1 MSPRRSAALVDAG
14 VFLQLSGDVTGA
26 RELFRQAL
34 TLDPENKKAR
44 VLLGDEPSQTL
55 PPGAE
60 PSHTLPPSA
69 PPLPSRAVVPGN
81 ETFFAPASPREL
93 APGEATMVGRPLFP
107 SERARIA
114 GHLADGAFDKALG
127 VALERLKV
135 DADDVE
141 AHELAWDVLV
151 AAGQLELARAQ
162 LGHLMEVAVA
172 CRDAV
177 RVRRF
182 VDEFER
188 AMPDHP
194 LLTQARAMV
203 SESRVAE
210 PDSTLI
216 DDALRSVL

>member
-34 TLDPENKKAR
+34 TLDPENKKAK
-44 VLLGDEPSQTL
+44 VLLGADPQQTL
-55 PPGAE
+55 PAE
-60 PSHTLPPSA
+60 ADPAQTLPPSA
-69 PPLPSRAVVPGN
+69 PPLPRAVAPGN

-93 APGEATMVGRPLFP
+93 SPGDATMVGRPLFP

-127 VALERLKV
+127 VTLERLKV

-151 AAGQLELARAQ
+151 AAGQLELAQAQ

-172 CRDAV
+172 RADVV

-188 AMPDHP
+188 VLPDHP
-194 LLTQARAMV
+194 LMTQARAMV

>member
-34 TLDPENKKAR
+34 TLDPENKKAK
-44 VLLGDEPSQTL
+44 VLLGGDPVQTL
-55 PPGAE
+55 PASGEAAQ
-60 PSHTLPPSA
+60 TLPPSA
-69 PPLPSRAVVPGN
+69 PPLPREVAPGN
-81 ETFFAPASPREL
+81 ETLFAPPPPRQRSPVD
-93 APGEATMVGRPLFP
+93 ATMVGRPLFP
-107 SERARIA
+107 SERTRIA

-127 VALERLKV
+127 VTLERLKV

-151 AAGQLELARAQ
+151 AAGQVELAQAQ
-162 LGHLMEVAVA
+162 LGHLMEVAIA
-172 CRDAV
+172 CADTI

-182 VDEFER
+182 LHEFER
-188 AMPDHP
+188 VLPDHP
-194 LLTQARAMV
+194 LMTQARSMV

>member
-34 TLDPENKKAR
+34 TLDPENKKAK
-44 VLLGDEPSQTL
+44 VLLGADPLQTL
-55 PPGAE
+55 PAE
-60 PSHTLPPSA
+60 ADPAQTLPPSA
-69 PPLPSRAVVPGN
+69 PPLP
-81 ETFFAPASPREL
+81 REL
-93 APGEATMVGRPLFP
+93 APGNETLFAPPSPRERSPVDATMVGRPLFP

-127 VALERLKV
+127 VTLERLKV

-151 AAGQLELARAQ
+151 AAGQVELAQAQ

-172 CRDAV
+172 RADVV

-188 AMPDHP
+188 VLPDHP
-194 LLTQARAMV
+194 LLTQARSMV

>member
-34 TLDPENKKAR
+34 TLDPENKKAK
-44 VLLGDEPSQTL
+44 VLLGGDPLQTL
-55 PPGAE
+55 PAGGGEAAQ
-60 PSHTLPPSA
+60 TLPPSA
-69 PPLPSRAVVPGN
+69 PPLPREVAPGN
-81 ETFFAPASPREL
+81 ETLFAPPSPRL
-93 APGEATMVGRPLFP
+93 LSPVDATMVGRPLFP

-127 VALERLKV
+127 VTLERLKV

-151 AAGQLELARAQ
+151 AAGQVELAQAQ

-172 CRDAV
+172 RADTI

-182 VDEFER
+182 LHEFER
-188 AMPDHP
+188 VLPDHP

>member
-34 TLDPENKKAR
+34 TLDPENKKAK
-44 VLLGDEPSQTL
+44 VLLGADPVQTL
-55 PPGAE
+55 PAGGEAAQ
-60 PSHTLPPSA
+60 TLPPSA
-69 PPLPSRAVVPGN
+69 PPLPREVAPGN
-81 ETFFAPASPREL
+81 ETLFVPPSPRERS
-93 APGEATMVGRPLFP
+93 PVDATMVGRPLFP
-107 SERARIA
+107 SERTRIA

-127 VALERLKV
+127 VTLERLKV

-151 AAGQLELARAQ
+151 AAGQVELAQAQ

-172 CRDAV
+172 RADVV

-188 AMPDHP
+188 VLPDHP